1 MEVCDI
7 VQETGI
13 KIIPMEKKCKK
24 VKWLSEEALQIVE
37 ERRVR
42 SKAERERHASL
53 KAEFQTIARRRGFV
67 Q

>member
-1 MEVCDI
+1 MNKTI
-7 VQETGI
+7 T
-13 KIIPMEKKCKK
+13 KKKKCKK
-24 VKWLSEEALQIVE
+24 AKRLSEEALQIVE